1 MSNKAVTKSQKASC
15 SVCSSPELVQVID
28 LPNLPLTGIYL
39 ESPAEGEYP
48 DIDQALMLCRR
59 CGHGQLRYFLDPE
72 YVYKDTYTH
81 RSSLSPISTGGN
93 DFFLQFLKEIT
104 GGRSFERVVE
114 IGCND
119 LYLLRKLEP
128 MSKQLLGVDPIWS
141 GEALP
146 TEGQGTGKIR
156 VLGKFVE
163 EIDFNEEMGG
173 SPDLVVSVHTFEH
186 IDAPKHELL
195 RLIGI
200 ASEETLFVLEVPGF
214 DSLLTNH
221 RFDQVFHQHIHYFSL
236 ASFRHMIDEIG
247 GEYLAHTFNYQ
258 YWSGTMLVAF
268 RKMGLGKV
276 KTNSDALPKPDEK
289 HIKQRYQIFKEQL
302 AGLMRTIESLSSG
315 PIFGYGAAQMLPTL
329 AYHLNSDLSFLEC
342 VLDDNPAR
350 SGLTY
355 PHLPVWIRQ
364 PSPGQTLEGASVLI
378 TALDSIRPILQR
390 VIPLKP
396 KHILVPLNMC

>member
-1 MSNKAVTKSQKASC
+1 MNNKAVTKSQKASC
-15 SVCSSPELVQVID
+15 SVCSSPDLVQVID
-28 LPNLPLTGIYL
+28 LPKFPLTGIYL
-39 ESPAEGEYP
+39 EAPAKGEYP
-48 DIDQALMLCRR
+48 DTDQALMLCPR
-59 CGHGQLRYFLDPE
+59 CGHGQLLYFLDPE
-72 YVYKDTYTH
+72 YVYKGTYTH
-81 RSSLSPISTGGN
+81 RSSLSPISTSGN
-93 DFFLQFLKEIT
+93 DFFLGFLKEIT
-104 GGRSFERVVE
+104 GGRSFEKVVE

-128 MSKQLLGVDPIWS
+128 MSRQLLGVDPIWS
-141 GEALP
+141 GEEP
-146 TEGQGTGKIR
+146 QGTAKIR

-163 EIDFNEEMGG
+163 EIDFHEEMGG

-186 IDAPKHELL
+186 IDAPKDQLL
-195 RLIGI
+195 RLMDI
-200 ASEETLFVLEVPGF
+200 ASDETLFVLEVPGF
-214 DSLLTNH
+214 DSLLANH

-258 YWSGTMLVAF
+258 YWSGTVLVAF
-268 RKMGLGKV
+268 RKVGRGKV
-276 KTNSDALPKPDEK
+276 KTKSDVLPKPDEK

-302 AGLMRTIESLSSG
+302 AGLMKTIESLSSE

-329 AYHLNSDLSFLEC
+329 AYHLNNDLSFLEC
-342 VLDDNPAR
+342 VLDDNPER

-390 VIPLKP
+390 VIPLRP